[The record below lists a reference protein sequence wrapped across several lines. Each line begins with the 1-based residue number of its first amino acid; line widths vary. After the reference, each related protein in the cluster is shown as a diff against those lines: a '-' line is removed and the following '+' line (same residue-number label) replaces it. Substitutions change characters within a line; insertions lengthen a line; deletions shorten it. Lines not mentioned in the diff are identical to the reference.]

1 MGGKEN
7 GNKERG
13 TIIMKNLYT
22 NLGLNGKL
30 ALLALILGFVALFVG
45 NPYRGNETSLNTKEL
60 ALIVE
65 KTVDHVTVESLA
77 DWIIQGRSDYRLVD
91 LRTEKEF
98 AEYHI
103 PTAELIPIT
112 ELKDSSLGRNEKVV
126 LYSEGGIHSA
136 QAWMLLKAEKFKG
149 VYILFGGLDEWKDK
163 ILFPHIPENSTPN
176 LLKEFDKAKEVSKYF
191 GGSPQTGSAE
201 EKSGPVPSLPKL
213 EMSSPGAAPTS
224 NESKKKK
231 KEGC

>member
-1 MGGKEN
+1 
-7 GNKERG
+7 
-13 TIIMKNLYT
+13 MKNSYA
-22 NLGLNGKL
+22 NLGLNAKL
-30 ALLALILGFVALFVG
+30 ALLALILGFVALFAG
-45 NPYRGNETSLNTKEL
+45 NPYRGSEASLNTKEL

-77 DWIIQGRSDYRLVD
+77 NWIIQGRSDYRLVD

-103 PTAELIPIT
+103 PTAEHIPIT
-112 ELKDSSLGRNEKVV
+112 GLKDSSLGRNEKVV

-136 QAWMLLKAEKFKG
+136 QAWMLLKAEKYKG
-149 VYILFGGLDEWKDK
+149 VYILFGGLDEWKDR
-163 ILFPHIPENSTPN
+163 ILFPHFPDNGTPE

-191 GGSPQTGSAE
+191 GGAPQTGSVQ
-201 EKSGPVPSLPKL
+201 EKSGLVPSLPKL
-213 EMSSPGAAPTS
+213 DMPSPGASPTS
-224 NESKKKK
+224 SDPKKKK